1 MALETYGLLNTSLT
15 PGQKNGANMCQA
27 TLDKEWKS
35 TCRAIFGQEIGDMN
49 EYEAYLKEPLVGKS
63 VRSCFSGKE
72 LWVTSPHYA
81 GNAKFFDYNA
91 EANEIGKLLA
101 KPVDINNI
109 KDIDSLFEAVGEK
122 LIYSGNK
129 TLGNSSLIENSDN
142 ITDSTC
148 VLNSSMIING
158 KYVAYSYMCRKSEY
172 AFACTSSGDSS
183 MMIRCFYNNSLRRC
197 FECITTVNSSDC
209 YFCHNVSDSADCLF
223 TFNERVKRNMI
234 GNVQLTKEQYAGLK
248 AKLMGEIIT
257 DLKKRKRT
265 LSLLDIVG
273 E

>member
-1 MALETYGLLNTSLT
+1 MALETYGILNK
-15 PGQKNGANMCQA
+15 Q
-27 TLDKEWKS
+27 WK
-35 TCRAIFGQEIGDMN
+35 TVCKAIFGQEIGNMKD
-49 EYEAYLKEPLVGKS
+49 YEAYLKEPTIGKNVTS
-63 VRSCFSGKE
+63 HFSGKE
-72 LWVTSPHYA
+72 LWVTSIHYCDGA
-81 GNAKFFDYNA
+81 RFFDYN
-91 EANEIGKLLA
+91 EESKEVNKLLA
-101 KPVDINNI
+101 KPIDINKI
-109 KDIDSLFEAVGEK
+109 KDIDSLFGAVEEK

-129 TLGNSSLIENSDN
+129 TLGNSSLVENSDN

-148 VLNSSMIING
+148 VLNSSMIVSG
-158 KYVAYSYMCRKSEY
+158 KYVAYSHMCRKSEY

-223 TFNERVKRNMI
+223 TFNERAKRNMV

-248 AKLMGEIIT
+248 NKLMDEIVA

-273 E
+273 EQNGMA